1 MKRHI
6 FLIYLH
12 YTKLVDVMGVEP
24 MFFITYLQIY
34 TSLSLIIRQHSV
46 EHHVEV
52 ESSVSYLHYRL
63 SAL

>member
-24 MFFITYLQIY
+24 ISFITYLQTY
-34 TSLSLIIRQHSV
+34 TKLI
-46 EHHVEV
+46 
-52 ESSVSYLHYRL
+52 SYNPTTFGR
-63 SAL
+63 APC